1 MLLMFLLKCHVKSL
15 ERSQFDWHSWRIQF
29 KSVSETLH
37 IQMHRDLSLINPW
50 SKAENVR
57 LKFLH
62 QQSSQACRVRL
73 LNAEKLN
80 ETMFCHACITSVFR
94 RVSPSHLLFH
104 TPAALNISVC
114 VCVHDFKKQT
124 SGKSLDLFCNFW
136 YEMSILWSVFLQR
149 STRFIIRSYYLGKVL
164 LVKCPT
170 I

>member
-1 MLLMFLLKCHVKSL
+1 MVYFNVMLMLLMFLLKCHVKSL

-104 TPAALNISVC
+104 TPAALNIC
-114 VCVHDFKKQT
+114 VCVFMT
-124 SGKSLDLFCNFW
+124 SRNKPVESHWICFVIFDMKCQSSDQYLYSVSLDL
-136 YEMSILWSVFLQR
+136 L
-149 STRFIIRSYYLGKVL
+149 
-164 LVKCPT
+164 
-170 I
+170 